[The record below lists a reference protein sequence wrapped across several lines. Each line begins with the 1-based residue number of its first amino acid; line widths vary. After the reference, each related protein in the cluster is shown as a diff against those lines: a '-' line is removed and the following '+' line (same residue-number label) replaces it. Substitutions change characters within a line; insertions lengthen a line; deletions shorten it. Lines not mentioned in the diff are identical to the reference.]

1 MINQTPWFQR
11 KFSFDFQVGFLP
23 VIQERLRGTVPRIK
37 EIIADHSEE
46 DMEFK
51 PEGQWSIKEHIG
63 HLNDLESLW
72 FGRID
77 DFLNGA
83 TSLRKADLTNSKTHS
98 ANHNMKD
105 SSELVNLFA
114 KSRSLL
120 LDRIEQID
128 EVSAGLTSLH
138 PRLQEPMRLID
149 SIFFVA
155 EHDDHHL
162 AKMRRLIEGKA

>member
-1 MINQTPWFQR
+1 MINQTPWFER
-11 KFSFDFQVGFLP
+11 KFSFDFPVGILP
-23 VIQERLRGTVPRIK
+23 VIRERLRGTVPHIK
-37 EIIADHSEE
+37 EIIANLSEE

-51 PEGQWSIKEHIG
+51 PAGQWSIKEHIG

-77 DFLNGA
+77 DFFNRT

-98 ANHNMKD
+98 ANHNMND

-114 KSRSLL
+114 KSRGLL

-128 EVSAGLTSLH
+128 EVGAGLTSLH

-162 AKMRRLIEGKA
+162 AKMRQLAERKA